1 MLFKYFCYNR
11 VMQRHQYKLL
21 GYNIDLFNAN
31 EALDYVNFLI
41 DASFSSHIVT
51 INPEIIEFANKHENF
66 AKILNEAELVIPDG
80 VGIKIGLKI
89 NGINIQR
96 ITGIGFARTLIEQAA
111 KNNIPIALVGAKSAV
126 IEKVQINL
134 KKEFPELNIVYAH
147 DGYFKENS
155 ELYEDLKNS
164 APKILFVAMGAPKQ
178 EEFIY
183 ELKSILP
190 STVMI
195 GIGGSFDVWSGEVQR
210 APEIWQ
216 KLGLEWLYRTI
227 KQPERFKRIFPTL
240 PIFVYNVIKE
250 KLTKK
255 G

>member
-1 MLFKYFCYNR
+1 
-11 VMQRHQYKLL
+11 MQRRQHKLL
-21 GYNIDLFNAN
+21 GYNIDLFSTD
-31 EALDYVNFLI
+31 EAMNYVNTLI
-41 DASFSSHIVT
+41 DSSSSSHIVT
-51 INPEIIEFANKHENF
+51 INPEIIEYANKHEDF

-80 VGIKIGLKI
+80 IGIKIGLKI
-89 NGINIQR
+89 NGINVER
-96 ITGIGFARTLIEQAA
+96 ITGIGFARALIELSAQ
-111 KNNIPIALVGAKSAV
+111 NNIPIALVGAKPSV
-126 IEKVQINL
+126 IEKVQTKL
-134 KKEFPELNIVYAH
+134 KEEFPDLNIVYAH

-155 ELYEDLKNS
+155 ELHEDLKS
-164 APKILFVAMGAPKQ
+164 ASPKILFVAMGAPKQ

-183 ELKSILP
+183 ELKTILP

-195 GIGGSFDVWSGEVQR
+195 GIGGSFDVWSGEVKR

-250 KLTKK
+250 RLTKK

>member
-1 MLFKYFCYNR
+1 MLFKYFCYN
-11 VMQRHQYKLL
+11 VNMQRRQHKLL
-21 GYNIDLFNAN
+21 GYNIDLFNMD
-31 EALDYVNFLI
+31 EAMNYVNTLI
-41 DASFSSHIVT
+41 DSSSSSHIVT
-51 INPEIIEFANKHENF
+51 INPEIIEYANKHEDF

-80 VGIKIGLKI
+80 IGIKIGLKI
-89 NGINIQR
+89 NGINVER
-96 ITGIGFARTLIEQAA
+96 ITGIGFARALIELSAQ
-111 KNNIPIALVGAKSAV
+111 NNIPIALVGAKPSV
-126 IEKVQINL
+126 IEKVQTKL
-134 KKEFPELNIVYAH
+134 KEEFPDLNIVYSH

-155 ELYEDLKNS
+155 ELHEDLIS
-164 APKILFVAMGAPKQ
+164 SCPKILFVAMGAPKQ

-183 ELKSILP
+183 ELKSVLP

-195 GIGGSFDVWSGEVQR
+195 GIGGSFDVWSGEVKR

-216 KLGLEWLYRTI
+216 KLGLEWLYRTV

>member
-1 MLFKYFCYNR
+1 
-11 VMQRHQYKLL
+11 MQRHQYKLL
-21 GYNIDLFNAN
+21 GYNIDLFNLN
-31 EALDYVNFLI
+31 EALDYANSLI
-41 DASFSSHIVT
+41 DNAKSSHIVT
-51 INPEIIEFANKHENF
+51 INPEIIEYANKNERF
-66 AKILNEAELVIPDG
+66 AKIINEAELVIPDG
-80 VGIKIGLKI
+80 IGIKMGLKL
-89 NGINIQR
+89 NGIDTKR
-96 ITGIGFARTLIEQAA
+96 ITGIGFAWQLIQIAA
-111 KNNIPIALVGAKSAV
+111 KNNIPIALVGAKPSV

-147 DGYFKENS
+147 DGYFGDNS
-155 ELYEDLKNS
+155 ELHDDLKKT

-216 KLGLEWLYRTI
+216 NLGLEWLYRTI

>member
-1 MLFKYFCYNR
+1 
-11 VMQRHQYKLL
+11 MQNKRFKLL
-21 GYNIDLFNAN
+21 GYNIDVLNKQ
-31 EALDYVNFLI
+31 EALDYVNILV
-41 DASFSSHIVT
+41 DSQASSQIVT
-51 INPEIIEFANKHENF
+51 INPEIIEYANKHPEFVN
-66 AKILNEAELVIPDG
+66 ILRDAELILPDG
-80 VGIKIGLKI
+80 IGIKIGLKI
-89 NGINIQR
+89 NGINAER
-96 ITGIGFARTLIEQAA
+96 ITGIGFAKNLIEMSA
-111 KNNIPIALVGAKSAV
+111 KNNMPVALVGAKPHV
-126 IEKVQINL
+126 IEKVQENL
-134 KKEFPELNIVYAH
+134 KKEFPDLNIVYAH
-147 DGYFKENS
+147 DGYFDNKTEI
-155 ELYEDLKNS
+155 YEQIKQTS
-164 APKILFVAMGAPKQ
+164 PKLIFVALGAPKQ

-195 GIGGSFDVWSGEVQR
+195 GIGGSFDVWAGEVKR

-216 KLGLEWLYRTI
+216 NLGLEWLYRTI